1 VAEPT
6 LAAQG
11 HDRAPA
17 VDRDYGS
24 AVSFS
29 TPGRWP
35 PELQTFPATA
45 ELPYAGLGVTVGI
58 GLVGCGQWGLNY
70 LRAFSDLEGCQV
82 VAACDVSPQRLHE
95 AERRS
100 RDLRTTSDLSEVI
113 GDPQIQAVVIATPA
127 TQHYATVVAALEA
140 GKDCLVEKPMTAD
153 VGQARRLRELA
164 KRSGR
169 LLMVGHVFRFN
180 PAINFIQRLVAAGG
194 LGELEYLYFTR
205 TNLGPIRS
213 DVNVV
218 WDLMTHDVSILLH
231 FLNQAPT
238 SITGQA
244 AAYLRPEW
252 HDVAF
257 ATLAFPHGILANIR
271 ASWLDPRKV
280 REITLVGT
288 SKMAVFNDL
297 DPTEPVRIYDKGAM
311 REPTYESFG
320 EFKLVTRSGDVV
332 SPQIPTG
339 EPLRNQCQH
348 FLRAIEG
355 RERVLS
361 DVDDGLRVV
370 EIIDAINR
378 SIAQNGVPQSLAVAT
393 VPA

>member
-1 VAEPT
+1 
-6 LAAQG
+6 
-11 HDRAPA
+11 
-17 VDRDYGS
+17 
-24 AVSFS
+24 
-29 TPGRWP
+29 
-35 PELQTFPATA
+35 
-45 ELPYAGLGVTVGI
+45 VTVGI

-82 VAACDVSPQRLHE
+82 VAACDLSPQRLRE

-153 VGQARRLRELA
+153 LGQARRLRELA

>member
-1 VAEPT
+1 V
-6 LAAQG
+6 
-11 HDRAPA
+11 
-17 VDRDYGS
+17 
-24 AVSFS
+24 
-29 TPGRWP
+29 
-35 PELQTFPATA
+35 TA
-45 ELPYAGLGVTVGI
+45 GI
-58 GLVGCGQWGLNY
+58 GLIGCGQWGLNY

-82 VAACDVSPQRLHE
+82 VAACDVSPQRLRE

-113 GDPQIQAVVIATPA
+113 GDPQIQAVVVATPA

-153 VGQARRLRELA
+153 VDEARRLRDLA

-180 PAINFIQRLVAAGG
+180 PAINFIQRLLAAGG

-218 WDLMTHDVSILLH
+218 WDLMTHDISILLH

-238 SITGQA
+238 SISGQA

-257 ATLAFPHGILANIR
+257 ATLAFPHGVLANIR

-348 FLRAIEG
+348 FLRALQG

-378 SIAQNGVPQSLAVAT
+378 SIAQNGVPQSLGLAT